1 MGLTMRDGTARASS
15 GREARRQV
23 AFEEFILPEAGR
35 LYRLALAIVD
45 DPGEAEDAVQET
57 MLTAWR
63 KWSSIEDYEK
73 PSAWLT
79 RVCVNQCIRRRRLL
93 RRWLVVSHDQ
103 WAEASPQRPD
113 LEGRLLDLHRGYQRL
128 SPSQRAMVTL
138 HLRDG
143 LTVNECAAILGCRPG
158 TARSHLGR
166 AMNKL
171 RAEVSRA

>member
-1 MGLTMRDGTARASS
+1 
-15 GREARRQV
+15 
-23 AFEEFILPEAGR
+23 
-35 LYRLALAIVD
+35 
-45 DPGEAEDAVQET
+45 
-57 MLTAWR
+57 
-63 KWSSIEDYEK
+63 
-73 PSAWLT
+73 
-79 RVCVNQCIRRRRLL
+79 
-93 RRWLVVSHDQ
+93 
-103 WAEASPQRPD
+103 
-113 LEGRLLDLHRGYQRL
+113 LHRGYQRL